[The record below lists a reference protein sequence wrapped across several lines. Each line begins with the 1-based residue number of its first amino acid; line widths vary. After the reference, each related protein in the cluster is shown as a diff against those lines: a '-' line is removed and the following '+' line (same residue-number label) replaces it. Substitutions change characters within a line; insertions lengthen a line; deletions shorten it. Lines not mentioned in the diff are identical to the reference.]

1 MNSFLFNFSES
12 LVNFLLPF
20 LLGSLVFFAALVA
33 PNTFKNLDED
43 NARKFIR
50 SMFPK
55 LYLWGAVLSLLIAIL
70 LFSINQFFAFLLLI
84 VFIGFIYSR
93 QFLMKIIN
101 ESSDK
106 KDSARFK
113 KLHAFS
119 VIIFF
124 SQLLIMTT
132 ISFLV

>member
-1 MNSFLFNFSES
+1 MNSFLFNFSEVFVS
-12 LVNFLLPF
+12 FLLPF
-20 LLGSLVFFAALVA
+20 LIGSLVFFAALVA
-33 PNTFKNLDED
+33 PNTFKNLDET

>member
-101 ESSDK
+101 EASDK

-113 KLHAFS
+113 KLHTFS

>member
-1 MNSFLFNFSES
+1 MNSFLFNFSEAFVS
-12 LVNFLLPF
+12 FLLPF
-20 LLGSLVFFAALVA
+20 LIGSLVFFAALVA
-33 PNTFKNLDED
+33 PNTFKNLDET

-106 KDSARFK
+106 KDSAKFK
-113 KLHAFS
+113 KLHTFS

>member
-1 MNSFLFNFSES
+1 MNSFLFNFSEAFVS
-12 LVNFLLPF
+12 FLLPF
-20 LLGSLVFFAALVA
+20 LIGSLVFFAALVA
-33 PNTFKNLDED
+33 PNTFKNLDET

-55 LYLWGAVLSLLIAIL
+55 LYLWGAVLSFIITIL
-70 LFSINQFFAFLLLI
+70 LFSINLFFAFLLLI

-106 KDSARFK
+106 KDSARFR
-113 KLHAFS
+113 KLHMFS